1 MECDEDQDELTPQ
14 VVTELPDDD
23 APEPGAS
30 VPDEDILDGIT
41 DEVLAQVKFAQR
53 SCKST

>member
-1 MECDEDQDELTPQ
+1 MKCDEVQDETFQ
-14 VVTELPDDD
+14 VVTELPDDN
-23 APEPGAS
+23 ALEPGAS

-41 DEVLAQVKFAQR
+41 DKVLAQVKFAQR

>member
-1 MECDEDQDELTPQ
+1 MEYDEDQDETFQ

-23 APEPGAS
+23 VALEPGAS

-41 DEVLAQVKFAQR
+41 DEILAQVKFAQR
-53 SCKST
+53 SRKST

>member
-1 MECDEDQDELTPQ
+1 MECDEDQDETFQ

-23 APEPGAS
+23 ALETGAS

-41 DEVLAQVKFAQR
+41 DEVLAHVKFAQR
-53 SCKST
+53 SRKST